1 MGRWVAVVLLFGV
14 TVVWGATFPV
24 VKLALDSASVGAFLA
39 LRFLLAFAV
48 LVATSYRR
56 AKPRWEPASVLCGLL
71 LFAGYGLQTAGL
83 AETLPSRS
91 AFVTS
96 LSVILVPVLQGIFRG
111 QLASARVWIAAGVA
125 LAGLVLLLR
134 PETAPLT
141 AGDGLT
147 FLCAVAFAGHVLA
160 LAEAVKRQ
168 HPAAVNI
175 VQLGVVALASP
186 LLAAL
191 TPSYLRWTPQLGVA
205 LAVTGLLASALAFGV
220 MAKVLVVLKPS
231 ETGVILAFEP
241 VAAAVISVLLGY
253 ENVTASMI
261 LGGLLV
267 ASGVALVAKAE
278 A

>member
-14 TVVWGATFPV
+14 TVLWGATFPV

-39 LRFLLAFAV
+39 LRFLLAFAA

>member
-1 MGRWVAVVLLFGV
+1 MGRWVAVVLLLGV

-71 LFAGYGLQTAGL
+71 LFAGYALQTAGL

-91 AFVTS
+91 AFLTS

-111 QLASARVWIAAGVA
+111 QPASPRVWIAAGVA

-141 AGDGLT
+141 GGDGLT

-267 ASGVALVAKAE
+267 AFGVALVAKAE